1 MARRV
6 KYLIDT
12 ENVGSSWTEL
22 LPFLGKNDEILLF
35 YTTNSP
41 GIPYRDLQMIM
52 EHPLQLEMIPCNT
65 GKNGLDFQLS
75 SYLGYLLR
83 SSAKA
88 RYVILSKDMGYD
100 PLVQFWKERGAEI
113 TRESAQ
119 EVVKAVRAA
128 AEQKTVQEEQQLPA
142 QAELTGRKQPELAAQ
157 GEPTGKKQPELAEKV
172 QPSVNKQPAL
182 PVWAESAANK
192 LPEPAKAAETV
203 NLAQAE
209 AADKAPN
216 AVAEQQAP
224 AKKGRGRRRK
234 AKPAPALEQR
244 VEELVPETFRSPE
257 NIRDVVSIVR
267 ENYPSGLQ
275 EVNKALTSRFGQE
288 GGNDLYR
295 ALKRSFRA
303 ICAAEQGSET
313 T

>member
-142 QAELTGRKQPELAAQ
+142 QAELTGRKQPELA
-157 GEPTGKKQPELAEKV
+157 EKV

-192 LPEPAKAAETV
+192 LPEPARAAETV

-216 AVAEQQAP
+216 AAAEQQAP

>member
-52 EHPLQLEMIPCNT
+52 EHPFQLEMIPCNT

-119 EVVKAVRAA
+119 EVVKTVRAA
-128 AEQKTVQEEQQLPA
+128 AEQKAVQEEQQLPA
-142 QAELTGRKQPELAAQ
+142 QAELTGRKQPELA
-157 GEPTGKKQPELAEKV
+157 EKA
-172 QPSVNKQPAL
+172 QPSVNRQLAL
-182 PVWAESAANK
+182 PAWAESASNK
-192 LPEPAKAAETV
+192 LPEPARAAEAA

-209 AADKAPN
+209 SADKAPN
-216 AVAEQQAP
+216 AAGDQQAP

-234 AKPAPALEQR
+234 AKSAPALEQR

>member
-1 MARRV
+1 M
-6 KYLIDT
+6 
-12 ENVGSSWTEL
+12 
-22 LPFLGKNDEILLF
+22 
-35 YTTNSP
+35 
-41 GIPYRDLQMIM
+41 
-52 EHPLQLEMIPCNT
+52 
-65 GKNGLDFQLS
+65 
-75 SYLGYLLR
+75 
-83 SSAKA
+83 
-88 RYVILSKDMGYD
+88 
-100 PLVQFWKERGAEI
+100 
-113 TRESAQ
+113 
-119 EVVKAVRAA
+119 
-128 AEQKTVQEEQQLPA
+128 
-142 QAELTGRKQPELAAQ
+142 
-157 GEPTGKKQPELAEKV
+157 

-216 AVAEQQAP
+216 AAAEQQAP

>member
-52 EHPLQLEMIPCNT
+52 EHPFQLEMIPCNT

-142 QAELTGRKQPELAAQ
+142 QAELTGRKQPELA
-157 GEPTGKKQPELAEKV
+157 EKV

-192 LPEPAKAAETV
+192 LPEPARAAETV

-216 AVAEQQAP
+216 AAAEQQAP

>member
-52 EHPLQLEMIPCNT
+52 EHPFQLEMIPCNT

-113 TRESAQ
+113 TRESAP

-142 QAELTGRKQPELAAQ
+142 QAELTGRKQPELA
-157 GEPTGKKQPELAEKV
+157 EKV

-192 LPEPAKAAETV
+192 LPEPARAAETV

-216 AVAEQQAP
+216 AAAEQQAP

>member
-100 PLVQFWKERGAEI
+100 PLIQFWKERGAEI

-142 QAELTGRKQPELAAQ
+142 QAELTGRKQPELA
-157 GEPTGKKQPELAEKV
+157 EKV

-192 LPEPAKAAETV
+192 LPEPARAAETV

-209 AADKAPN
+209 SADKAPN
-216 AVAEQQAP
+216 AAAEQQAP

>member
-52 EHPLQLEMIPCNT
+52 EHPFQLEMIPCNT

-142 QAELTGRKQPELAAQ
+142 QAELTGRKQPELA
-157 GEPTGKKQPELAEKV
+157 EKA
-172 QPSVNKQPAL
+172 QPSVNRQPAL
-182 PVWAESAANK
+182 PAWAESASNK
-192 LPEPAKAAETV
+192 LPEPARAAEAA

-209 AADKAPN
+209 SADKAPN
-216 AVAEQQAP
+216 AAGDQQAP

-234 AKPAPALEQR
+234 AKSAPALEQR

>member
-52 EHPLQLEMIPCNT
+52 EQPFQLEMIPCNT

-113 TRESAQ
+113 TRESAP

-142 QAELTGRKQPELAAQ
+142 QAELTGRKQPELA
-157 GEPTGKKQPELAEKV
+157 EKV

-192 LPEPAKAAETV
+192 LPEPARAAETV

-216 AVAEQQAP
+216 AAAEQQAP

>member
-52 EHPLQLEMIPCNT
+52 EHPFQLEMIPCNT

-142 QAELTGRKQPELAAQ
+142 QAELTGRKQPELA
-157 GEPTGKKQPELAEKV
+157 EKV

-192 LPEPAKAAETV
+192 LPEPARAAETV

-209 AADKAPN
+209 SADKAPN
-216 AVAEQQAP
+216 AAAEQQAP

>member
-100 PLVQFWKERGAEI
+100 PLIQFWKERGAEI

-142 QAELTGRKQPELAAQ
+142 QAELTGR
-157 GEPTGKKQPELAEKV
+157 KQPELAEKV

-216 AVAEQQAP
+216 AAAEQQAP

>member
-52 EHPLQLEMIPCNT
+52 EHPFQLEMIPCNT

-142 QAELTGRKQPELAAQ
+142 QAELTGRKQPELA
-157 GEPTGKKQPELAEKV
+157 EKV

-192 LPEPAKAAETV
+192 LPEPARAAETV

-216 AVAEQQAP
+216 AAADQQAP

>member
-52 EHPLQLEMIPCNT
+52 EHPFQLEMIPCNT

-142 QAELTGRKQPELAAQ
+142 QAELTGRKQPELA
-157 GEPTGKKQPELAEKV
+157 EKV

-216 AVAEQQAP
+216 AAAEQQAP

>member
-52 EHPLQLEMIPCNT
+52 EHPFQLEMIPCNT

-142 QAELTGRKQPELAAQ
+142 QAELTGREQP
-157 GEPTGKKQPELAEKV
+157 KLAEKA
-172 QPSVNKQPAL
+172 QPSVNRQPAL
-182 PVWAESAANK
+182 PAWAESAANK
-192 LPEPAKAAETV
+192 LPEPARAAETV

-216 AVAEQQAP
+216 AAGDQQAP

-303 ICAAEQGSET
+303 ICAAEQSSET

>member
-100 PLVQFWKERGAEI
+100 PLIQFWKERGAEI

-142 QAELTGRKQPELAAQ
+142 QAELTGRKQPELA
-157 GEPTGKKQPELAEKV
+157 EKV

-192 LPEPAKAAETV
+192 LPEPARAPETV

-216 AVAEQQAP
+216 AAAEQQAP

-244 VEELVPETFRSPE
+244 VEELVPETLRSPE